1 MQSQS
6 HTNTHNGVGH
16 QPRGHAMPARYVPNG
31 ARKEGSTAPPCT
43 TPSRCDTSIA
53 CCNAKQRMTLGVAR
67 VRRGGRNSYQRTPS
81 ARLFVTLFTGNCRHA
96 RTANDSFCFS
106 KARLMAQEA
115 ATAKSQVEIAH
126 REKLRTMS
134 LPTSPP
140 RPPTAAGEAPAGAG
154 GVRTE
159 DGCIS
164 TFQVLCRTRCG
175 AGCSCVLAASTR
187 SIMFH
192 HFRWSL
198 CWFSSAARCSRRRY
212 DVVGTS
218 AIVTACAR
226 GRACGGV
233 PDQRRR
239 RSVSCA
245 SLVRVGAG
253 L

>member
-1 MQSQS
+1 
-6 HTNTHNGVGH
+6 
-16 QPRGHAMPARYVPNG
+16 
-31 ARKEGSTAPPCT
+31 
-43 TPSRCDTSIA
+43 
-53 CCNAKQRMTLGVAR
+53 
-67 VRRGGRNSYQRTPS
+67 
-81 ARLFVTLFTGNCRHA
+81 
-96 RTANDSFCFS
+96 
-106 KARLMAQEA
+106 MAQEA

-239 RSVSCA
+239 RSLSWCIACEGGRGNCDGLCWVCA
-245 SLVRVGAG
+245 VLAWLQLAHRFVRRSARSLPWPSTAARVVLMAR
-253 L
+253 